1 MDNTISHSAG
11 ISYFKLTVSGPGKD
25 LHSGVFGG
33 TVYEPMTDLTYLM
46 GKLVKPDGTLLVPG
60 IYDNV
65 AALTGRYELV
75 NYDNVHIVHS
85 DH

>member
-1 MDNTISHSAG
+1 MITLYTYPAG

-33 TVYEPMTDLTYLM
+33 TVYEPMTDLVHLM
-46 GKLVKPDGTLLVPG
+46 GKLVKQDGTLLVPG